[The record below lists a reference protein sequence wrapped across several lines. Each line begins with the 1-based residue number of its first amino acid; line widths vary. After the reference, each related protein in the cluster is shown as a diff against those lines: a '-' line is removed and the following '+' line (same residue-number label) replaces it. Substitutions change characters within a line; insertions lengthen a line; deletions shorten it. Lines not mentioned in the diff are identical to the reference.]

1 MSLDEAVAFLPIER
15 RLTPQAVIEPLVEQ
29 VGALEAG
36 ELAQRIEADE
46 SGAALAKELAKA
58 EAEAQNPSV
67 RCSGP

>member
-46 SGAALAKELAKA
+46 SGAALAKETR
-58 EAEAQNPSV
+58 ES
-67 RCSGP
+67 